1 MANDL
6 NSLIL
11 EGVVIG
17 DPHLVETSDVL
28 NFTVETTRYYKNRA
42 GEDVEEK
49 SQFKVVVYG
58 RMCELPVKD
67 GSGVRVVGRLKQN
80 KWTDSEGASH
90 SEVQIVAEHIEI
102 KKKEVRN
109 GLSNDKF

>member
-1 MANDL
+1 MNMM

-17 DPHLVETSDVL
+17 EPHLVKTSDVL

-42 GEDVEEK
+42 VEDVEEK

-58 RMCELPVKD
+58 RMCKLPLKD
-67 GSGVRVVGRLKQN
+67 GVGVRIVGRLKQN

-102 KKKEVRN
+102 KKKEF
-109 GLSNDKF
+109 SNDKF

>member
-1 MANDL
+1 MDMI
-6 NSLIL
+6 NSLII
-11 EGVVIG
+11 EGVVSG
-17 DPHLVETSDVL
+17 EPHLVETSDVL

-58 RMCELPVKD
+58 RMCKLPLKE

-80 KWTDSEGASH
+80 IWTDSEGASH
-90 SEVQIVAEHIEI
+90 SQVQIVAEHIEI
-102 KKKEVRN
+102 KKTK
-109 GLSNDKF
+109 

>member
-1 MANDL
+1 MDMT
-6 NSLIL
+6 NSLII
-11 EGVVIG
+11 EGVVSG
-17 DPHLVETSDVL
+17 EPHLVETSDVL

-42 GEDVEEK
+42 GEGVTET
-49 SQFKVVVYG
+49 SQFKVVAFG
-58 RMCELPVKD
+58 RMCKIPLKE

-102 KKKEVRN
+102 KKKEFSN
-109 GLSNDKF
+109 GLNNDKF

>member
-1 MANDL
+1 MNMI
-6 NSLIL
+6 NSLII
-11 EGVVIG
+11 EGVVSG
-17 DPHLVETSDVL
+17 EPHLVETSDVL

-42 GEDVEEK
+42 GEDVAETF
-49 SQFKVVVYG
+49 QFSVVAFG
-58 RMCELPVKD
+58 SMCKIRLKD

-102 KKKEVRN
+102 KKTK
-109 GLSNDKF
+109 

>member
-1 MANDL
+1 MNNL

-17 DPHLVETSDVL
+17 KPHKSEASDVL
-28 NFTVETTRYYKNRA
+28 NFTVGSERYYKNMA

-58 RMCELPVKD
+58 RMCKLSLID
-67 GSGVRVVGRLKQN
+67 GVGVRIVGRLKQN
-80 KWTDSEGASH
+80 KWNGSDGASH

-102 KKKEVRN
+102 RRK
-109 GLSNDKF
+109 

>member
-1 MANDL
+1 MNDL
-6 NSLIL
+6 NSVIL

-17 DPHLVETSDVL
+17 EPHKSEASDVL
-28 NFTVETTRYYKNRA
+28 NFTVGSERYYKNRA

-58 RMCELPVKD
+58 RMCKLSLKD
-67 GSGVRVVGRLKQN
+67 GAGVRIVGRLKQN
-80 KWTDSEGASH
+80 KWTDSECVSH

-102 KKKEVRN
+102 KKTK
-109 GLSNDKF
+109 